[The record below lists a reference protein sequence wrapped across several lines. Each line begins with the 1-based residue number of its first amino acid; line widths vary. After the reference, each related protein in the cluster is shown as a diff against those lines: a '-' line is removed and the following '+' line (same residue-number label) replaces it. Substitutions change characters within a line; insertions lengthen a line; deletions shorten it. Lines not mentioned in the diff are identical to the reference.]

1 MATITANQRQLLI
14 DSYVARGGVTKGD
27 VARSTRAADYD
38 IARGL
43 KSSTINEIIQ
53 KNNQWAKTGVQPK
66 ASSYS
71 GASQADFKRTLGTA
85 LTQNPKA
92 IGTFAKLPGAV
103 ATGLEAGQEFFEST
117 PTGKIRSGINTVQ
130 DFVLGL
136 AGTPLQKV
144 VGGIASTAR
153 RGFDN
158 APNALAAALRGASP
172 SSGSGGTAGVS
183 AGSGGGGVSGR
194 GGGGGAGAGLT
205 DIQRRAF
212 ELSESRLQAETDFLE
227 SSREI
232 AEARWRDWNEI
243 YAPLERQVVQEAS
256 IGRDPEIIADRARAA
271 VAQQFERSREAGI
284 RRLSQ
289 SGVTAGSPTGMQFLR
304 GLDIGE
310 AATRAGE
317 ANRARDT
324 TMAQNEARR
333 FNALSLGQGI
343 PALAGGQSLQGANLA
358 GGAGRGLLSL
368 GAQTGEAA
376 ARLGLARDQF
386 DQRERFGLAGLDLDR
401 ARLDFQRQS
410 GLQNF
415 TLNERRLDLQDP
427 NVFGT
432 QNYIRGGLALGGGL
446 LSGKDFGTSALAG
459 LEGLLR

>member
-1 MATITANQRQLLI
+1 MAISKKEAGLRSPGSVRANRGQQGEVIEVAIPFAGRAKGEVFTSRAEAQASGGAFTPVARKFAVRFPGEPLSTPFGSKAAAEQALIGIREQTIAADI
-14 DSYVARGGVTKGD
+14 DS
-27 VARSTRAADYD
+27 
-38 IARGL
+38 IAS
-43 KSSTINEIIQ
+43 K
-53 KNNQWAKTGVQPK
+53 
-66 ASSYS
+66 
-71 GASQADFKRTLGTA
+71 KR
-85 LTQNPKA
+85 
-92 IGTFAKLPGAV
+92 
-103 ATGLEAGQEFFEST
+103 GQESE
-117 PTGKIRSGINTVQ
+117 R
-130 DFVLGL
+130 L
-136 AGTPLQKV
+136 AG
-144 VGGIASTAR
+144 IAEQFGERQSMI
-153 RGFDN
+153 DE
-158 APNALAAALRGASP
+158 LAGKRFA
-172 SSGSGGTAGVS
+172 
-183 AGSGGGGVSGR
+183 
-194 GGGGGAGAGLT
+194 
-205 DIQRRAF
+205 
-212 ELSESRLQAETDFLE
+212 AETRFLE

-232 AEARWRDWNEI
+232 QEARWRDWNEI
-243 YAPLERQVVQEAS
+243 YAPIEREVVADAQ

-343 PALAGGQSLQGANLA
+343 PALAGGQSLQGASLA